1 MNGFDIHGLSERMDY
16 YAQRCA
22 VLMVAGGGPLPQ
34 SKPDVGDYNARRDAA
49 LQMLRTGE
57 HTAREIA
64 DRLGLAPYQVY
75 NICHQYGV
83 RGKPARR
90 A

>member
-1 MNGFDIHGLSERMDY
+1 MNGFEINGIGDRLAC
-16 YAQRCA
+16 YARNYRR
-22 VLMVAGGGPLPQ
+22 LMLVGGGALAQPR
-34 SKPDVGDYNARRDAA
+34 PDVGDYNARRDAA
-49 LQMLRTGE
+49 LELLRTGE